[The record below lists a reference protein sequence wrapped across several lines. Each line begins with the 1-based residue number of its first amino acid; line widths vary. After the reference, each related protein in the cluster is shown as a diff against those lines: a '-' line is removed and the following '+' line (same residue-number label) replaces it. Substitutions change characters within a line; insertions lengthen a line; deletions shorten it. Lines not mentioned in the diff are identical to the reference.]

1 MGFLSTAS
9 ILLLLLSI
17 LLPAQS
23 SIECWNK
30 SNFPHFQMCRS
41 STKGWTG
48 NSRAWLSCSESQMW
62 LKGIFPFMMFIRID
76 QVTAN
81 IWRLQDEIVQ
91 SLNSWHLTLS
101 SIGKIGP
108 HQYWVYEDA
117 DDIDTMTDT
126 WEPQTLRLI
135 HFPTRTG
142 KVTSGHTAGRKKLF
156 LSPLQCLLSQLQ
168 CLLSQLQ
175 CLLSQLQCLLSQ
187 LQCLLSQLQCL
198 LSQLQLLFLIY
209 KMLTW
214 RLETWIAWHVCLDH
228 Y

>member
-1 MGFLSTAS
+1 
-9 ILLLLLSI
+9 
-17 LLPAQS
+17 
-23 SIECWNK
+23 
-30 SNFPHFQMCRS
+30 
-41 STKGWTG
+41 
-48 NSRAWLSCSESQMW
+48 MW

-175 CLLSQLQCLLSQ
+175 CLLSQLQ
-187 LQCLLSQLQCL
+187 
-198 LSQLQLLFLIY
+198 LLFLIY